1 VPIFPALGDLFLR
14 TPANVTV
21 YGYLPVMPMCIGSAL
36 VMILVS
42 LLTRPPSKATLE
54 RYFPGG
60 GARKEIG
67 GPVEM
72 RR

>member
-1 VPIFPALGDLFLR
+1 
-14 TPANVTV
+14 
-21 YGYLPVMPMCIGSAL
+21 
-36 VMILVS
+36 MILVS